1 MVQSYVNHF
10 GTAAM
15 AGYSATLRIDGF
27 FQLPLQSFN
36 MTITTFVGQNIGARQ
51 FKRVK
56 RGIFTAWLMNSA
68 IILAGCIVL
77 YFWSA
82 NLIEI
87 FTRDQEVIQV
97 GSSMLRQIY
106 LMITV
111 PMTNSLEVVFAGWPV
126 TWVVCAVGMLIYYF
140 KVDWLKERN

>member
-1 MVQSYVNHF
+1 
-10 GTAAM
+10 M